1 MTVRR
6 PDRAASIA
14 SPWPSPGTGN
24 ANAMPGPRH
33 RSGAVVLAVAALT
46 VATLAAT
53 GCSGSGTGGSSAAA
67 SGSAASGSQSS
78 PTTTGEPGSS
88 GAPGAP
94 LPATAPGEAIVIS
107 AVDLPDISAVGVP
120 GPATPQRIVSLATGV
135 GETLVALGVGDR
147 VVGRDETSEVPTQA
161 AVVTEAHSVSAER
174 VIALDPDL
182 VIVDARTT
190 PPEALQQIEAAGA
203 RVVEVPEAWTLA
215 DMGPRARAIADAIAV
230 DAAPLLA
237 TLPGAATA
245 SPDSPDG
252 TASAAAGASPDPSP
266 GADAPRVAFLY
277 LRGTSAIYLLGGQGS
292 GADALIAAAGGV
304 DAGAE
309 AGLEAFTPLTAE
321 ALVAL
326 DPDVLLVMTGG
337 LDSVN
342 GVDGLVALPGVS
354 QTTAGRERRVIAVDD
369 EVLLSFGPRTGALV
383 DLLRV
388 ALTRAAST
396 SP

>member
-1 MTVRR
+1 MSARR
-6 PDRAASIA
+6 PGRHATWAMAFAMTALVVSACSSTEAGTSESPTAASPA
-14 SPWPSPGTGN
+14 
-24 ANAMPGPRH
+24 
-33 RSGAVVLAVAALT
+33 
-46 VATLAAT
+46 
-53 GCSGSGTGGSSAAA
+53 SSASA
-67 SGSAASGSQSS
+67 S
-78 PTTTGEPGSS
+78 
-88 GAPGAP
+88 
-94 LPATAPGEAIVIS
+94 ATVPAPGEPIVIT
-107 AVDLPDISAVGVP
+107 AADLPDITPVGSP
-120 GPATPQRIVSLATGV
+120 GAQTPQRIVSLATGV

-161 AVVTEAHSVSAER
+161 EVVTEAHNVSAER

-190 PPEALQQIEAAGA
+190 PPEALEQIEAAGA

-215 DMGPRARAIADAIAV
+215 DMGPRTEAIADAIGV
-230 DAAPLLA
+230 DAAGLLA
-237 TLPGAATA
+237 TLPAGATPGAASA
-245 SPDSPDG
+245 SP
-252 TASAAAGASPDPSP
+252 A
-266 GADAPRVAFLY
+266 ADAPRVAFLY

-337 LDSVN
+337 LESVN
-342 GVDGLVALPGVS
+342 GIDGLLALPGVE

-369 EVLLSFGPRTGALV
+369 EVLLSYGPRTGALV
-383 DLLRV
+383 DLLRG
-388 ALTRAAST
+388 ALAQAAAAPAT
-396 SP
+396 PPPA

>member
-1 MTVRR
+1 MSARR
-6 PDRAASIA
+6 PGRHATWAMAFAMTALVVSACSSTEAGTSESPTAASPA
-14 SPWPSPGTGN
+14 
-24 ANAMPGPRH
+24 
-33 RSGAVVLAVAALT
+33 
-46 VATLAAT
+46 
-53 GCSGSGTGGSSAAA
+53 SSASA
-67 SGSAASGSQSS
+67 SAAV
-78 PTTTGEPGSS
+78 P
-88 GAPGAP
+88 
-94 LPATAPGEAIVIS
+94 APGEPIVIT
-107 AVDLPDISAVGVP
+107 AADLPDITPVGSP
-120 GPATPQRIVSLATGV
+120 GAQTPQRIVSLATGV

-161 AVVTEAHSVSAER
+161 EVVTEAHNVSAER

-190 PPEALQQIEAAGA
+190 PPEALEQIEAAGA

-215 DMGPRARAIADAIAV
+215 DMGPRTEAIADAIGV
-230 DAAPLLA
+230 DAAGLLA
-237 TLPGAATA
+237 TLP
-245 SPDSPDG
+245 
-252 TASAAAGASPDPSP
+252 AGASPGAASASP
-266 GADAPRVAFLY
+266 AADAPRVAFLY

-337 LDSVN
+337 LESVN
-342 GVDGLVALPGVS
+342 GIDGLLALPGVE

-369 EVLLSFGPRTGALV
+369 EVLLSYGPRTGALV
-383 DLLRV
+383 DLLRG
-388 ALTRAAST
+388 ALAQAAAAPT
-396 SP
+396 TPPPA

>member
-1 MTVRR
+1 MSARR
-6 PDRAASIA
+6 PGRHATWAMAFAMTALVVSACSSTEAGTSESPTAASPA
-14 SPWPSPGTGN
+14 
-24 ANAMPGPRH
+24 
-33 RSGAVVLAVAALT
+33 
-46 VATLAAT
+46 
-53 GCSGSGTGGSSAAA
+53 SSASA
-67 SGSAASGSQSS
+67 SAAV
-78 PTTTGEPGSS
+78 P
-88 GAPGAP
+88 
-94 LPATAPGEAIVIS
+94 APGEPIVIT
-107 AVDLPDISAVGVP
+107 AADLPDITPVGSP
-120 GPATPQRIVSLATGV
+120 GAQTPQRIVSLATGV

-161 AVVTEAHSVSAER
+161 EVVTEAHNVSAER

-190 PPEALQQIEAAGA
+190 PPEALEQIEAAGA

-215 DMGPRARAIADAIAV
+215 DMGPRTEAIADAIGV
-230 DAAPLLA
+230 DAAGLLA
-237 TLPGAATA
+237 TLP
-245 SPDSPDG
+245 
-252 TASAAAGASPDPSP
+252 AGASPGAASASP
-266 GADAPRVAFLY
+266 AADAPRVAFLY

-337 LDSVN
+337 LESVN
-342 GVDGLVALPGVS
+342 GIDGLLALPGVE

-369 EVLLSFGPRTGALV
+369 EVLLSYGPRTGALV
-383 DLLRV
+383 DLLRG
-388 ALTRAAST
+388 ALAQAAAAPA
-396 SP
+396 SPPPA

>member
-1 MTVRR
+1 MSARR
-6 PDRAASIA
+6 PGHHVTWAMAFAMTALVVSACSSTEAGTSESPTAASPA
-14 SPWPSPGTGN
+14 
-24 ANAMPGPRH
+24 
-33 RSGAVVLAVAALT
+33 
-46 VATLAAT
+46 
-53 GCSGSGTGGSSAAA
+53 SSASA
-67 SGSAASGSQSS
+67 SASV
-78 PTTTGEPGSS
+78 P
-88 GAPGAP
+88 
-94 LPATAPGEAIVIS
+94 APGEPIVIT
-107 AVDLPDISAVGVP
+107 AADLPDITPVGSP
-120 GPATPQRIVSLATGV
+120 GAQTPQRIVSLATGV

-161 AVVTEAHSVSAER
+161 EVVTEAHNVSAER

-190 PPEALQQIEAAGA
+190 PPEALEQIEAAGA

-215 DMGPRARAIADAIAV
+215 DMGPRTEAIADAIGV
-230 DAAPLLA
+230 DAAGLLA
-237 TLPGAATA
+237 TLP
-245 SPDSPDG
+245 
-252 TASAAAGASPDPSP
+252 AGASPGAASASP
-266 GADAPRVAFLY
+266 AADAPRVAFLY

-337 LDSVN
+337 LESVN
-342 GVDGLVALPGVS
+342 GVDGLLALPGVE

-369 EVLLSFGPRTGALV
+369 EVLLSYGPRTGALV
-383 DLLRV
+383 DLLRG
-388 ALTRAAST
+388 ALAQAAAAPT
-396 SP
+396 TPPPA

>member
-1 MTVRR
+1 MSARR
-6 PDRAASIA
+6 PGRHATWAMAFAMTALVVSACSSTEAGTSESPTAASPA
-14 SPWPSPGTGN
+14 
-24 ANAMPGPRH
+24 
-33 RSGAVVLAVAALT
+33 
-46 VATLAAT
+46 
-53 GCSGSGTGGSSAAA
+53 SSASA
-67 SGSAASGSQSS
+67 SAAV
-78 PTTTGEPGSS
+78 P
-88 GAPGAP
+88 
-94 LPATAPGEAIVIS
+94 APGEPIVIT
-107 AVDLPDISAVGVP
+107 AADLPDITPVGSP
-120 GPATPQRIVSLATGV
+120 GAQTPQRIVSLATGV

-161 AVVTEAHSVSAER
+161 EVVTEAHNVSAER

-190 PPEALQQIEAAGA
+190 PPEALEQIEAAGA

-215 DMGPRARAIADAIAV
+215 DMGPRTEAIADAIGV
-230 DAAPLLA
+230 DAADLLA
-237 TLPGAATA
+237 TLPAGATPGAASA
-245 SPDSPDG
+245 SP
-252 TASAAAGASPDPSP
+252 A
-266 GADAPRVAFLY
+266 ADAPRVAFLY

-337 LDSVN
+337 LESVN
-342 GVDGLVALPGVS
+342 GVDGLLALPGVE

-369 EVLLSFGPRTGALV
+369 EVLLSYGPRTGALV
-383 DLLRV
+383 DLLRG
-388 ALTRAAST
+388 ALAQAAAAPA
-396 SP
+396 SPPPA

>member
-1 MTVRR
+1 MSARR
-6 PDRAASIA
+6 PGRPATWAMAFAMTALVVSACSSTEAGTSESPTAASPA
-14 SPWPSPGTGN
+14 
-24 ANAMPGPRH
+24 
-33 RSGAVVLAVAALT
+33 
-46 VATLAAT
+46 
-53 GCSGSGTGGSSAAA
+53 SSASA
-67 SGSAASGSQSS
+67 S
-78 PTTTGEPGSS
+78 
-88 GAPGAP
+88 
-94 LPATAPGEAIVIS
+94 ATAVAPGEPIVIT
-107 AVDLPDISAVGVP
+107 AADLPDITPVGSP
-120 GPATPQRIVSLATGV
+120 GAQTPQRIVSLATGV

-161 AVVTEAHSVSAER
+161 EVVTEAHNVSAER

-190 PPEALQQIEAAGA
+190 PPEALEQIEAAGA

-215 DMGPRARAIADAIAV
+215 DMGPRTEAIADAIGV
-230 DAAPLLA
+230 DAAGLLA
-237 TLPGAATA
+237 TLPAGATPGAAST
-245 SPDSPDG
+245 SP
-252 TASAAAGASPDPSP
+252 A
-266 GADAPRVAFLY
+266 ADAPRVAFLY

-337 LDSVN
+337 LESVN
-342 GVDGLVALPGVS
+342 GTDGLLALPGVE

-369 EVLLSFGPRTGALV
+369 EVLLSYGPRTGALV
-383 DLLRV
+383 DLLRG
-388 ALTRAAST
+388 ALAQAAAAPA
-396 SP
+396 SPPPA